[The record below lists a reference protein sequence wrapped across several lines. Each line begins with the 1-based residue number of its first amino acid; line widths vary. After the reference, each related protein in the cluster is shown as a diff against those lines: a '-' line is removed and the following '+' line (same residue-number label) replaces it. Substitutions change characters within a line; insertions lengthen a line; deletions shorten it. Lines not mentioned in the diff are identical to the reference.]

1 MTDQEIFDGFQ
12 DVTATD
18 QEERPDEMATT
29 ILTSELIGQATPR
42 SDASQPRSEQG
53 LGLSP
58 EPKQPS
64 QAAPS
69 QAAPSQVPFDEEAT
83 SVLTAEMME
92 QAAQPSM
99 QMARQP
105 VAPQPVQQP
114 NAFAADEQATTL
126 LTDELRQLNEREQS
140 GALQGDAGAFE
151 SNTLEGL
158 TGTLAGGMTSG
169 PLTAGNPSGPLTGP
183 IGMVTPKTSGPLRQ
197 NMMPTQMQQNLM
209 NQAMNQQPQKSGV
222 NKGLLIATIA
232 EGVIILVLLG
242 LLLF

>member
-12 DVTATD
+12 DVVATD

-29 ILTSELIGQATPR
+29 ILTSELMGQATLR

-53 LGLSP
+53 LGLSL
-58 EPKQPS
+58 EPKQSSQATPS
-64 QAAPS
+64 QV
-69 QAAPSQVPFDEEAT
+69 APSQVSFDEEAT

-99 QMARQP
+99 QMAQQP

>member
-64 QAAPS
+64 QATPS
-69 QAAPSQVPFDEEAT
+69 QVAPSQVPFDEEAT

-197 NMMPTQMQQNLM
+197 DMMPTQMQQNLM

>member
-58 EPKQPS
+58 EPKQSS
-64 QAAPS
+64 QATPS

-197 NMMPTQMQQNLM
+197 DMMPTQMQQNLM

>member
-12 DVTATD
+12 DVVATD

-29 ILTSELIGQATPR
+29 ILASELIGQATPR

-69 QAAPSQVPFDEEAT
+69 QVPFDEEAT

-99 QMARQP
+99 QMAQQP

-169 PLTAGNPSGPLTGP
+169 PSTAGNPSGPLTGP

-197 NMMPTQMQQNLM
+197 DMMPTQMQQNLM

>member
-12 DVTATD
+12 DVVATD

-29 ILTSELIGQATPR
+29 ILTSELMGQATLR

-53 LGLSP
+53 LGLSL
-58 EPKQPS
+58 EPKQSSQATPS
-64 QAAPS
+64 QV
-69 QAAPSQVPFDEEAT
+69 APSQVSFDEEAT

-105 VAPQPVQQP
+105 VAPQSVQQP

>member
-12 DVTATD
+12 DVVATD

-29 ILTSELIGQATPR
+29 ILTSELMGQATLR

-53 LGLSP
+53 LGLSL
-58 EPKQPS
+58 EPKQSS
-64 QAAPS
+64 QAT
-69 QAAPSQVPFDEEAT
+69 PSQVSFDEEAT

-92 QAAQPSM
+92 QATQPSM
-99 QMARQP
+99 QMAQQP

>member
-12 DVTATD
+12 DVVATD

-29 ILTSELIGQATPR
+29 ILTSELMGQATLR

-58 EPKQPS
+58 EPKQSSQATPS
-64 QAAPS
+64 QV
-69 QAAPSQVPFDEEAT
+69 APSQVSFDEEAT

-105 VAPQPVQQP
+105 VAPQSVQQP

>member
-64 QAAPS
+64 Q
-69 QAAPSQVPFDEEAT
+69 VPFDEEAT

-99 QMARQP
+99 QMAQQP
-105 VAPQPVQQP
+105 VAPQP

-197 NMMPTQMQQNLM
+197 DMMPTQMQQNLM
-209 NQAMNQQPQKSGV
+209 NQAMNQQPQKNGV

>member
-12 DVTATD
+12 DVVATD

-58 EPKQPS
+58 EPKH
-64 QAAPS
+64 PS

-99 QMARQP
+99 QMAQQP

-169 PLTAGNPSGPLTGP
+169 PSTAGNPSGPLTGP

-197 NMMPTQMQQNLM
+197 DMMPTQMQQNLM

>member
-12 DVTATD
+12 DVVATN

-64 QAAPS
+64 Q
-69 QAAPSQVPFDEEAT
+69 VPFDEEAT

-99 QMARQP
+99 QMAQQP

-169 PLTAGNPSGPLTGP
+169 PLTAGNPSGPLAGP

-197 NMMPTQMQQNLM
+197 DMMPTQMQQNLM

>member
-12 DVTATD
+12 DVVATD

-58 EPKQPS
+58 EPKQSSQATPS
-64 QAAPS
+64 QV
-69 QAAPSQVPFDEEAT
+69 APSQVSFDEEAT

-99 QMARQP
+99 QMAQQP
-105 VAPQPVQQP
+105 VAPQSVQQP

>member
-58 EPKQPS
+58 EPKQSSQATPS
-64 QAAPS
+64 QV
-69 QAAPSQVPFDEEAT
+69 APSQVPFDEEAT

-99 QMARQP
+99 QMAQQP

>member
-12 DVTATD
+12 DVVATD

-69 QAAPSQVPFDEEAT
+69 HVPFDEEAT

-151 SNTLEGL
+151 SNTLEEL

-169 PLTAGNPSGPLTGP
+169 PSTAGNPSGPLTGP

-197 NMMPTQMQQNLM
+197 DMMPTQMQQNLM

>member
-1 MTDQEIFDGFQ
+1 MKYIIMCDGKGTRWKNYKDIPKHF
-12 DVTATD
+12 VKING
-18 QEERPDEMATT
+18 EP
-29 ILTSELIGQATPR
+29 LIKRT
-42 SDASQPRSEQG
+42 
-53 LGLSP
+53 
-58 EPKQPS
+58 
-64 QAAPS
+64 
-69 QAAPSQVPFDEEAT
+69 V
-83 SVLTAEMME
+83 
-92 QAAQPSM
+92 
-99 QMARQP
+99 
-105 VAPQPVQQP
+105 
-114 NAFAADEQATTL
+114 
-126 LTDELRQLNEREQS
+126 RQLNEREQS

-169 PLTAGNPSGPLTGP
+169 PSTAGNPSGPLTGP

-197 NMMPTQMQQNLM
+197 DMMPTQMQQNLM

>member
-12 DVTATD
+12 DVVATD

-69 QAAPSQVPFDEEAT
+69 QVPFDEEAT

-99 QMARQP
+99 QMAQQP

-140 GALQGDAGAFE
+140 GALQGDALQGDAGAFE

-197 NMMPTQMQQNLM
+197 DMMPTQMQQNLM

>member
-12 DVTATD
+12 DVVATD

-29 ILTSELIGQATPR
+29 ILTSELMGQATLR

-58 EPKQPS
+58 EPKQSSQATPS
-64 QAAPS
+64 QV
-69 QAAPSQVPFDEEAT
+69 APSQVSFDEEAT